1 MRIDH
6 ATDKY
11 ALIITTVIHLGYICK
26 NVLRI
31 NFIYW
36 CYYVK
41 LKQGIWMLLGNS
53 FSISEGKSQST
64 LLILSFKL
72 FLRGTWN

>member
-41 LKQGIWMLLGNS
+41 IKTRYLNVI
-53 FSISEGKSQST
+53 
-64 LLILSFKL
+64 
-72 FLRGTWN
+72 R